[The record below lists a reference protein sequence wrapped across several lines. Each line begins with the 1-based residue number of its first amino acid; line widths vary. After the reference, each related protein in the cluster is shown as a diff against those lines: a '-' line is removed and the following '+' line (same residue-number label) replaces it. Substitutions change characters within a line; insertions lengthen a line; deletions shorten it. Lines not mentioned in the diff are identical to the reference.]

1 LSEEIVKARQDPH
14 NYFKE
19 FENVDPFYEIE
30 EFSFEHPYMTEIKE
44 LVIPAKFLAT
54 EVEAIHPGK
63 ETDANYTYIDT
74 LAGLKAMVE
83 HLDASDEIA
92 VDLEHHGYRSYL
104 GFTCLIQISTRSQD
118 FIVDAIALREHLQ
131 RLNSSFADPSK
142 VKVFH
147 GADQDIK
154 WLQRDFGV
162 YVVNLFDT
170 HKAIQFL
177 NRSPFTFVSL
187 LFRYA
192 NEVTD
197 KEFQLAD
204 WRIRPLTP
212 EMVKYA
218 RRDTHFLLF
227 IFDRLRQ
234 DIIKEAREH
243 GRDPEADLLHVF
255 ETSKEVSLLQ
265 YKKPSTFSRQYHTI
279 YGTQSNIWGS
289 GRLDL
294 LQQLW
299 VGINSIGLEEQKGTR
314 RR

>member
-1 LSEEIVKARQDPH
+1 MVT
-14 NYFKE
+14 
-19 FENVDPFYEIE
+19 EIE
-30 EFSFEHPYMTEIKE
+30 A
-44 LVIPAKFLAT
+44 VN
-54 EVEAIHPGK
+54 PGK
-63 ETDANYTYIDT
+63 EKPDNYTFVDT
-74 LAGLKAMVE
+74 LESLKSLVE
-83 HLDASDEIA
+83 HLDKSDEIA
-92 VDLEHHGYRSYL
+92 VDLEHHSYRSYL

-118 FIVDAIALREHLQ
+118 FIVDAIILREHLQ

-147 GADQDIK
+147 GADSDIK

-212 EMVKYA
+212 EMEKYA

-227 IFDRLRQ
+227 IYDRLRQ
-234 DIIKEAREH
+234 DIVKEALEQGRE
-243 GRDPEADLLHVF
+243 PVNDLLEVF
-255 ETSKEVSLLQ
+255 ENSKSVSLIQ
-265 YKKPSTFSRQYHTI
+265 YRKPLTFGRQFHNM

-289 GRLDL
+289 SRLDL
-294 LQQLW
+294 FKQLW
-299 VGINSIGLEEQKGTR
+299 VGYCSLGLEEQKSKR
-314 RR
+314 RRRIRDLYFEQQLPFGTCGKTSNKCRRAHSPKEEVFKEDRTVFT